1 MRHGWDNFKLVA
13 TGRWSVSFIGFLI
26 TVPFGL
32 LVSVERELTFNP
44 DGDLYQAFLI
54 ACAGY
59 FVTFLYVFT
68 VQATFLKEKLQKAA
82 PILRCIFIWY
92 SAGVVLG
99 VSTAAYAKFAFASEW
114 MIVERTLMPMI
125 YMGVALALTAYFLG
139 TIGRLREENRA
150 FNNLESLLLSDSKG
164 LTLSEDESYQN
175 ATTVYATLVR
185 PEVKKISTVLY
196 TLEDN
201 VVYAHLRSQVTKLQD
216 QCQGLKRII
225 DNRISLQLSTVSDPE
240 DSWKLRDNQVSLFS
254 EILPRRISVRISF
267 FVIALGAITGQFPRN
282 GLVGVAA
289 GLTGA
294 VFIGFGLFVLS
305 RLYKKAVVQ
314 SHALL
319 RFFFFFLAFA
329 TQVLWTFLQPYVGFD
344 LNDPYNP
351 FYSGAKTIYGVYV
364 ASIIASLIVM
374 NAEQKGIHFERN
386 RRLLGEFERRTSE
399 IEVSEERMLEIRYGT
414 LLGKLGSVSLAMNLL
429 ATSEE
434 IGHRSL
440 DIEAVLSEAS
450 ELLNESI
457 LILEGAVDVSAQ

>member
-1 MRHGWDNFKLVA
+1 MRDGWDNFKLVA

-26 TVPFGL
+26 TAPFGL
-32 LVSVERELTFNP
+32 LVSIERELTFNP

-68 VQATFLKEKLQKAA
+68 LQATILKRRVQKAA
-82 PILRCIFIWY
+82 PIFICILIWY
-92 SAGVVLG
+92 SAGTVLG
-99 VSTAAYAKFAFASEW
+99 ISTAAYAKFAFATDW
-114 MIVERTLMPMI
+114 MIVERTVMPTM
-125 YMGVALALTAYFLG
+125 YVGAALALTAYFLG

-150 FNNLESLLLSDSKG
+150 FNNLESLLLNDSRG
-164 LTLSEDESYQN
+164 LTLSEDESFQN

-201 VVYAHLRSQVTKLQD
+201 VAYSHLRSQVAKLQD
-216 QCQGLKRII
+216 QCQELKRII
-225 DNRISLQLSTVSDPE
+225 DNRISLQLSKVSEPL

-267 FVIALGAITGQFPRN
+267 IVIALGAVTGQFPKN
-282 GLVGVAA
+282 GIPGVAA

-319 RFFFFFLAFA
+319 RFFFYFLAFA

-351 FYSGAKTIYGVYV
+351 FYSGAKTIYGVYL

-386 RRLLGEFERRTSE
+386 RRLMTEFERRTSE

-429 ATSEE
+429 ETSEE
-434 IGHRSL
+434 IGQRSL
-440 DIEAVLSEAS
+440 DIEAVLGEAS
-450 ELLNESI
+450 ELLGESI
-457 LILEGAVDVSAQ
+457 LILEGMADVSAQ